1 VHLRDRPSLFKN
13 SLKVSMLLQIFMTLL
28 QNTKF
33 DFEKKK
39 KSNESQSGPAL
50 FWNPLAFIIW
60 TTIFSFACK
69 SHV

>member
-39 KSNESQSGPAL
+39 KKAMKVKVVQLCFG
-50 FWNPLAFIIW
+50 
-60 TTIFSFACK
+60 T
-69 SHV
+69 H